1 MTYLKIF
8 LLVHADHFK
17 SALCIFLLGLLF
29 KHKSKNGFEAFIIQY
44 IVPSSAF
51 PLGALGCFLFQQ
63 NNSSE
68 DFEVSLSMRESCSV
82 TGVYPS
88 IKSERSHAKG
98 KWNFG
103 ITLQFI
109 CYCEEKALLI
119 FLPLP
124 LAFSGLD
131 LLAKAAS
138 ESWERPSAV
147 LQLNRQDVWIT
158 FKVILLFKYFLGFF
172 PGCWCFESSKRP
184 LGWSQRF
191 KCDFSRRILG
201 QDVNL

>member
-44 IVPSSAF
+44 IVPSNAF
-51 PLGALGCFLFQQ
+51 PLGALGWFFF
-63 NNSSE
+63 SSKIIPVKILRWAYLWE
-68 DFEVSLSMRESCSV
+68 KVVVSL
-82 TGVYPS
+82 
-88 IKSERSHAKG
+88 KSERSHTKG

-158 FKVILLFKYFLGFF
+158 FKVILLCMYFLGFF

>member
-1 MTYLKIF
+1 MTYLKIL

-17 SALCIFLLGLLF
+17 STLCIFLLGLLF

-44 IVPSSAF
+44 IVLSNAF
-51 PLGALGCFLFQQ
+51 PLGALGCFFFSQQ

-68 DFEVSLSMRESCSV
+68 DFEVSLSMKESCSV

-88 IKSERSHAKG
+88 VKSERSHAKG

-109 CYCEEKALLI
+109 CYCEEKAFFI

-124 LAFSGLD
+124 LAFSRLD

-147 LQLNRQDVWIT
+147 FQLNRQDMLIT
-158 FKVILLFKYFLGFF
+158 YKVILLCKYFLVCFF
-172 PGCWCFESSKRP
+172 SWLLMLWKF
-184 LGWSQRF
+184 
-191 KCDFSRRILG
+191 
-201 QDVNL
+201 